1 MNIDKNSLDLI
12 NSMSD
17 AEFSEKITKI
27 TSRLGVSTGVS
38 PDKVRMMLRSM
49 SESDIEKLLSSLG
62 EERAAEILRMI
73 KGGA

>member
-27 TSRLGVSTGVS
+27 TSRLGVSTAVS

-62 EERAAEILRMI
+62 EERAAEILRII